1 MIKAVYTEKAP
12 QAIGPYSQAIK
23 AGDYLFLSGQIPVN
37 PETNE
42 VVGNDIVAQTQQVMK
57 NIQAILEKE
66 GLTLEH
72 LVKTTIFVKDLNL
85 FATVNEEYG
94 KFLGEHRPAR
104 STVEASRL
112 PKDVLIEIEAIAY
125 AGNR

>member
-23 AGDYLFLSGQIPVN
+23 AGDFLFLSGQIPVN

-42 VVGNDIVAQTQQVMK
+42 VVENDIVVQTRQVMR

-66 GLTLEH
+66 GLTFENI
-72 LVKTTIFVKDLNL
+72 VKTTIFVKDLSM

-94 KFLGEHRPAR
+94 KFLGDHRPAR
-104 STVEASRL
+104 STVEISRL

-125 AGNR
+125 TGNR